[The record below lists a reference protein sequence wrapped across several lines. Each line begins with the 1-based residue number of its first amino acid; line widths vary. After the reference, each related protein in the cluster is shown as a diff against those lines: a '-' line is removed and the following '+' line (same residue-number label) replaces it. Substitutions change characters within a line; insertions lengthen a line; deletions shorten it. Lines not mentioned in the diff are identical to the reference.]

1 MLHVFKGE
9 ILANMT
15 QVSDVAPGPL
25 VCCFFI
31 SFLSFFL
38 FILFY
43 TLIFKMYIIIFPSEI
58 EGLKKF
64 NSIYL

>member
-25 VCCFFI
+25 V
-31 SFLSFFL
+31 
-38 FILFY
+38 ILKY
-43 TLIFKMYIIIFPSEI
+43 TPLVAMIHASDITDHSYAQ
-58 EGLKKF
+58 LLDQLYDA
-64 NSIYL
+64 N